1 MFFFGFELIA
11 FFSLFVLV
19 KLVFFVSMLS
29 SQFIETFS
37 DFADVLRFNVDV
49 IILVFIFLGAEIGST
64 FLLRRE
70 LIGMFGL

>member
-1 MFFFGFELIA
+1 
-11 FFSLFVLV
+11 
-19 KLVFFVSMLS
+19 MLS

-64 FLLRRE
+64 FLLRKE